1 MSNQT
6 ILIFMGIIMALFVGV
21 VAAYYVL
28 QKKSGKDGKANI
40 RSLRAG
46 TKENNFSS
54 DVMYQKMYI
63 FFSQI
68 PVLSRYLKKLRRRLE
83 IVTIEDEFLT
93 RKQAAK
99 IIFRGILIVIP
110 VTLAV
115 LLFTRGNFLLRMILL
130 LFEIF
135 VIETVMG
142 GMVDKLDTKLL
153 KQQIDFFAEIRHA
166 YHEYNMVEEAI
177 YEVAQ
182 NDEVEISRQGQ
193 KIYEILISDDPE
205 TELEKYY
212 DIAPNNFL
220 KEFAGISYLTRE
232 FGDRTI
238 DGASL
243 YLKNLNNITEEMQ
256 IEILKRDKLNYV
268 FQSLSIISMLPVLFI
283 QPLRNWSVS
292 NFSFTKQFYDGK
304 LGLIIQVLLI
314 IITFV
319 CYLLTRKLKD
329 SGTIKDEYKDPNA
342 VWQMKLYKKPYVK
355 KVVDLFIPKERTKEY
370 RKTIKLMKDS
380 ATKQKIETY
389 YMNRI
394 LICIL
399 TFVVSLTFFMQI
411 HKVAKDYVYNQPSSD
426 YDILG
431 SMSASDER
439 KATEIMKEH
448 NIILKK
454 LERTTFKGKTK
465 AEKEQNSK
473 AQIEQEVRKSAY
485 FSNYSDEEVT
495 KQVDKI
501 YSKLQIINAEY
512 MKWFEILI
520 AFVFAMIGYMG
531 PKLMLIFQ
539 KILRALERESEIM
552 QFQTIILM
560 LMKIERVNVEM
571 ILEWLERYANIY
583 KEPITKCVNN
593 YESGAWEALE
603 ELKNDVSSQQLI
615 RIVESM
621 QSSVESIP
629 IANAFDEL
637 DNEREYYQ
645 EKRKETN
652 EKLISRKGMIG
663 KALGFAP
670 MISLFVGYLIGP
682 LVIIGLM
689 SMTSSFTT
697 MSTMM

>member
-6 ILIFMGIIMALFVGV
+6 ILIFMGIIAVLFTGIV
-21 VAAYYVL
+21 VAYIIL
-28 QKKSGKDGKANI
+28 QKKQGKNSKT
-40 RSLRAG
+40 SLKRLREG
-46 TKENNFSS
+46 TKENNFST
-54 DVMYQKMYI
+54 DVMYQKMYVL
-63 FFSQI
+63 FNHI
-68 PVLSRYLKKLRRRLE
+68 PVLSRYIKKLRRRLE

-99 IIFRGILIVIP
+99 IVFKGILIVIP
-110 VTLAV
+110 VTIAV
-115 LLFTRGNFLLRMILL
+115 LLFTKGNLLLRCVLL
-130 LFEIF
+130 LFEVF
-135 VIETVMG
+135 MIETVMS

-177 YEVAQ
+177 YEVSQ
-182 NDEVEISRQGQ
+182 NDELEISRQGQ
-193 KIYEILISDDPE
+193 KVYEILTSDDPE

-212 DIAPNNFL
+212 DVAPNSYL

-268 FQSLSIISMLPVLFI
+268 FQSLSIISMLPILFI

-292 NFSFTKQFYDGK
+292 NFSFTRQFYDGK
-304 LGLIIQVLLI
+304 LGLIIRVILI

-329 SGTIKDEYKDPNA
+329 SGTIKDEYKDPNS
-342 VWQMKLYKKPYVK
+342 VWQMKLYKRPIVK
-355 KVVDLFIPKERTKEY
+355 KIVDMFIPKQKTKEY
-370 RKTIKLMKDS
+370 RKTTILMKES

-389 YMNRI
+389 YINRI
-394 LICIL
+394 LVSIL
-399 TFVVSLTFFMQI
+399 TFVVSMLLFI
-411 HKVAKDYVYNQPSSD
+411 GLHSVAKDYIYNEPTAD

-431 SMSASDER
+431 SMSASDEA
-439 KATEIMKEH
+439 KAKKNTEEH
-448 NIILKK
+448 NKILKK
-454 LERTTFKGKTK
+454 LEGRTIKGKTK
-465 AEKEQNSK
+465 EEKEQNIK
-473 AQIEQEVRKSAY
+473 KQIEQEVRISPY
-485 FSNYSDEEVT
+485 YSNYSDEEIT
-495 KQVDKI
+495 KQVEKI
-501 YSKLQIINAEY
+501 YSKYKIINSEY
-512 MKWFEILI
+512 MQWFELLI
-520 AFVFAMIGYMG
+520 AFIFAGIGYMG

-539 KILRALERESEIM
+539 KILRSLERESEIM

-603 ELKNDVSSQQLI
+603 ELKNDVSNKQLI
-615 RIVESM
+615 RIIESM

-629 IANAFDEL
+629 IAHAFDEL

-645 EKRKETN
+645 EKRKEAN

-663 KALGFAP
+663 KALGFTP

-682 LVIIGLM
+682 LVIIGLT
-689 SMTSSFTT
+689 SMTSSFST